1 MRVREAFWQTE
12 SQGHP
17 CGVLSNSHALD
28 PRLAARNEEQDLDLH
43 GYRHSQ
49 AQNYISFS
57 PEIDLDV
64 LERARLT
71 LTVLWEVTQQTLTN
85 YVSSIC
91 SIQSH
96 SSSQSLLLNHI
107 RIFLFSPHLLTSHQ
121 IRVPPSLVSLRW
133 ELTQQERGRRH
144 SQQTWAAQ
152 TVCGSHRFSEQVC
165 AHMTLDFPYME
176 AFILF
181 HFFSSVQYH
190 LPARVTC
197 PASFMWNV
205 YLVSMHV
212 SELGCGGL
220 HWESPNHWLTEA
232 GLAVLQVAV
241 GRGQEARH
249 MLGLRHWG
257 HWALRFFLS
266 PHSPLPSGSRQFYF
280 MYRD

>member
-1 MRVREAFWQTE
+1 M
-12 SQGHP
+12 
-17 CGVLSNSHALD
+17 LSNSRALD
-28 PRLAARNEEQDLDLH
+28 PRLAARNEEEWDLDLH

-71 LTVLWEVTQQTLTN
+71 LTVLWEVTQQALTN

-144 SQQTWAAQ
+144 SQQTWAAR
-152 TVCGSHRFSEQVC
+152 TVCGPHRFSVC
-165 AHMTLDFPYME
+165 PYDFGLSLYGSLY
-176 AFILF
+176 FIPLF
-181 HFFSSVQYH
+181 LICAV
-190 LPARVTC
+190 
-197 PASFMWNV
+197 SFA
-205 YLVSMHV
+205 
-212 SELGCGGL
+212 C
-220 HWESPNHWLTEA
+220 
-232 GLAVLQVAV
+232 
-241 GRGQEARH
+241 
-249 MLGLRHWG
+249 
-257 HWALRFFLS
+257 
-266 PHSPLPSGSRQFYF
+266 
-280 MYRD
+280 